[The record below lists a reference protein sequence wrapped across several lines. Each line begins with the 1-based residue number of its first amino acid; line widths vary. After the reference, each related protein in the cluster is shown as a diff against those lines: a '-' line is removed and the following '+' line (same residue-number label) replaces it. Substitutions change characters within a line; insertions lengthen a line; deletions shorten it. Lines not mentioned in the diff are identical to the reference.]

1 MLGRGSDRG
10 PGPGEAGFSAQ
21 PRQRTLAQ
29 SLIVAAI
36 VIAGLYFGRPVLEP
50 LALAVLLSLL
60 LAPAVRWLQRHRIGR
75 VTAVFATVVL
85 TVVVVF
91 GLAAA
96 VGDEVIGLARDLP
109 KYENNITGKI
119 RSLHGVPGAG
129 VVGRATQVLQDLGKE
144 LAPLEGSGTVSGGAG
159 ETRQPV
165 PVEVRSTEPALF
177 QILENVV
184 GPLLLP
190 LGFAGL
196 VLMFAILILLK
207 REDLRD
213 RLLRLA
219 GVRDLQRTTA
229 AMNEA
234 AERLSK
240 YLLMQLAVGVCFGLP
255 IGIGLAVIGVPGAPL
270 WGVLGVALRFIP
282 YLGGPMTALV
292 PAILA
297 VAVDPGWSILLWTV
311 LLFAAAEVVLAN
323 VVEPWIYGRTTGLSA
338 VAVIVASVFWT
349 WLWGPVGLLLAT
361 PLTVCLVVL
370 GRYVPQLQF
379 LDVLLGNRPVLSP
392 EETLYQRLLAQDP
405 EEATEQA
412 EEFAR
417 DKSIDAFFDE
427 VAIPALLMAQA
438 DSNRGALAADR
449 RAVIAAGFAT
459 ILDNLTEDGLIEA
472 EATDADAEPPI
483 ACLAGRNELDL
494 AAAWLLQHLL
504 RQRGH
509 RVVVFSPDAVSTINI
524 ERLPVQGAAVVCLCL
539 ISTTGT
545 ARARYLVRRIRR
557 RARRAHLLIGFWG
570 QSVAEF
576 SVEEA
581 TAATAADAV
590 VTTLA
595 AAVAEIER
603 ALPARSHSRALA
615 DRPAAQHPESS
626 AWTVRLH
633 HSD

>member
-1 MLGRGSDRG
+1 MLSASGDRG
-10 PGPGEAGFSAQ
+10 ERPSETGFAME
-21 PRQRTLAQ
+21 PRRRTIAQ

-50 LALAVLLSLL
+50 LALAVLLGLL
-60 LAPAVRWLQRHRIGR
+60 LAPAVRWLQRHRVGR
-75 VTAVFATVVL
+75 IPAVFASVVL
-85 TVVVVF
+85 TVIVVF

-109 KYENNITGKI
+109 KYEDNIAGKI
-119 RSLHGVPGAG
+119 RSLNGVPGAG
-129 VVGRATQVLQDLGKE
+129 IIGRATQVLQDLGRE
-144 LAPLEGSGTVSGGAG
+144 LAPLEGSGSFSGGAG
-159 ETRQPV
+159 EARQPV
-165 PVEVRSTEPALF
+165 PVEIRSSAPALF

-219 GVRDLQRTTA
+219 GARDLHRTTA

-234 AERLSK
+234 AERLSN
-240 YLLMQLAVGVCFGLP
+240 YLLMQLAVGVCFGVP
-255 IGIGLAVIGVPGAPL
+255 VGIGLAVIGVPGAPL
-270 WGVLGVALRFIP
+270 WGVLGVVLRFIP
-282 YLGGPMTALV
+282 YLGGPMTAVV
-292 PAILA
+292 PAVLA
-297 VAVDPGWSILLWTV
+297 IAVDPGWSMLLWTV
-311 LLFAAAEVVLAN
+311 LLFAAVEAVLAN

-338 VAVIVASVFWT
+338 TAVIVASVFWT

-379 LDVLLGNRPVLSP
+379 LDILLGNQPVLSP
-392 EETLYQRLLAQDP
+392 QETLYQRLLAQDP

-417 DKSIDAFFDE
+417 DKSIDGFFDE
-427 VAIPALLMAQA
+427 VAIPALMLAQA
-438 DSNRGALAADR
+438 DSDRGALAAER
-449 RAVIAAGFAT
+449 RAVIAAGFAAV
-459 ILDNLTEDGLIEA
+459 LDNLAEDGLVEIE
-472 EATDADAEPPI
+472 DGDPAEPPI

-494 AAAWLLQHLL
+494 AAAWLLQHIL
-504 RQRGH
+504 RRRGH
-509 RVVVFSPDAVSTINI
+509 RVVVFSPDAVSTFNI
-524 ERLPVQGAAVVCLCL
+524 ERLPVQGAAVVCLSL

-570 QSVAEF
+570 QSRADF
-576 SVEEA
+576 SIEEA
-581 TAATAADAV
+581 VAATAADAV
-590 VTTLA
+590 LTTLA
-595 AAVAEIER
+595 AAVAEIEAALVARNHTR
-603 ALPARSHSRALA
+603 ALT
-615 DRPAAQHPESS
+615 DRPMEKRGDQS
-626 AWTVRLH
+626 AWKVRLH
-633 HSD
+633 QSN

>member
-1 MLGRGSDRG
+1 MLGASGDQGGR
-10 PGPGEAGFSAQ
+10 PGEAGFALE
-21 PRQRTLAQ
+21 PRRRTIAQ

-60 LAPAVRWLQRHRIGR
+60 LAPAVRWLQRHRVGR
-75 VTAVFATVVL
+75 VPAVFASVVL
-85 TVVVVF
+85 TVIVVF

-109 KYENNITGKI
+109 KYEDNIASKI
-119 RSLHGVPGAG
+119 RSLNGVPGAG
-129 VVGRATQVLQDLGKE
+129 IVGRATRVLQDLGKE
-144 LAPLEGSGTVSGGAG
+144 LGPLESSGSFTGTPG
-159 ETRQPV
+159 ETRNPV
-165 PVEVRSTEPALF
+165 PVEIRSSEPALF

-196 VLMFAILILLK
+196 VLVFAILILLK

-213 RLLRLA
+213 RMLRLA
-219 GVRDLQRTTA
+219 GARDMHRTTA

-234 AERLSK
+234 AARLSN
-240 YLLMQLAVGVCFGLP
+240 YLLVQLGVGVCFGVP
-255 IGIGLAVIGVPGAPL
+255 VGIGLAVIGVPGAPL
-270 WGVLGVALRFIP
+270 WGVLGVLLRFIP
-282 YLGGPMTALV
+282 YLGGPLTAVMPCLL
-292 PAILA
+292 AI
-297 VAVDPGWSILLWTV
+297 AVDPGWSRLIWTV
-311 LLFAAAEVVLAN
+311 VLFAAVETVLAN
-323 VVEPWIYGRTTGLSA
+323 IVEPLVYGRTTGLSA
-338 VAVIVASVFWT
+338 TAVIVASVFWT

-379 LDVLLGNRPVLSP
+379 LDILLGNRPVLTP

-417 DKSIDAFFDE
+417 ENSIDGFFDA
-427 VAIPALLMAQA
+427 VAIPALMLAQA
-438 DSNRGALAADR
+438 DSDRGALAAER
-449 RAVIAAGFAT
+449 RAVIAAGLAAV
-459 ILDNLTEDGLIEA
+459 LDNLAEDGLIEA
-472 EATDADAEPPI
+472 EDGDTAEPPI

-504 RQRGH
+504 RRRGH
-509 RVVVFSPDAVSTINI
+509 RVVVFSPDAVSTFNI
-524 ERLPVQGAAVVCLCL
+524 DRLPVQGAAVVCLSL
-539 ISTTGT
+539 ISTTAT

-570 QSVAEF
+570 QSRADF
-576 SVEEA
+576 SIEEA
-581 TAATAADAV
+581 VVATAADAV

-595 AAVAEIER
+595 AALAEIET
-603 ALPARSHSRALA
+603 ALAARNPTRVLA
-615 DRPAAQHPESS
+615 DRAAETPAEQS
-626 AWTVRLH
+626 A
-633 HSD
+633 

>member
-1 MLGRGSDRG
+1 MEPHR
-10 PGPGEAGFSAQ
+10 
-21 PRQRTLAQ
+21 RTIAQ

-36 VIAGLYFGRPVLEP
+36 LITGLYFGRPVLEP
-50 LALAVLLSLL
+50 LALAVLLGLM
-60 LAPAVRWLQRHRIGR
+60 LAPAVRWLQRNRVGRIP
-75 VTAVFATVVL
+75 AVFASVVL
-85 TVVVVF
+85 TVIAVF

-109 KYENNITGKI
+109 KYENNIASKI
-119 RSLHGVPGAG
+119 RSLNGVPGAG
-129 VVGRATQVLQDLGKE
+129 IVGRATQVLQDLGKE
-144 LAPLEGSGTVSGGAG
+144 LAPLEGSGSFSGGTG
-159 ETRQPV
+159 EARQPV
-165 PVEVRSTEPALF
+165 PVEIRSSAPALF
-177 QILENVV
+177 QVLENVV

-219 GVRDLQRTTA
+219 GARDLHRTTA

-234 AERLSK
+234 AERLSN
-240 YLLMQLAVGVCFGLP
+240 YLLMQLAVGVCFGVP
-255 IGIGLAVIGVPGAPL
+255 VGVGLAVIGVPGAPL
-270 WGVLGVALRFIP
+270 WGVLGVVLRFIP
-282 YLGGPMTALV
+282 YLGGPMTAVV
-292 PAILA
+292 PAVLA
-297 VAVDPGWSILLWTV
+297 IAVDPGWSMLLWTV
-311 LLFAAAEVVLAN
+311 LLFAAVEAVLAN

-338 VAVIVASVFWT
+338 TAVIVASVFWT

-379 LDVLLGNRPVLSP
+379 LDILLGNQPVLSSQ
-392 EETLYQRLLAQDP
+392 ETLYQRLLAQDP

-417 DKSIDAFFDE
+417 DKSIDGFFDE
-427 VAIPALLMAQA
+427 VAIPALMLAQA
-438 DSNRGALAADR
+438 DSDRGALVAER
-449 RAVIAAGFAT
+449 RAIIAAGFAAV
-459 ILDNLTEDGLIEA
+459 LDNLAEDGLIEA
-472 EATDADAEPPI
+472 EDGDPAEPPI

-494 AAAWLLQHLL
+494 AAAWLLQHIL
-504 RQRGH
+504 RRRGH
-509 RVVVFSPDAVSTINI
+509 RVVVFSPDAVSTFNI
-524 ERLPVQGAAVVCLCL
+524 ERLPVQGAAVVCLSL
-539 ISTTGT
+539 ISTTAT

-570 QSVAEF
+570 QSRADF
-576 SVEEA
+576 SIEEA
-581 TAATAADAV
+581 VVATAADAV

-595 AAVAEIER
+595 AAVAEIEAALAARNHTR
-603 ALPARSHSRALA
+603 ALT
-615 DRPAAQHPESS
+615 DRPAEKRADQS
-626 AWTVRLH
+626 AWAVRLH